1 MKNHV
6 DIYRQFWW
14 DELTLG
20 QTEQC
25 NVCGE
30 WGGDIH
36 HLSSRGMGGSKNN
49 QKNYIENL
57 ICLCRNCHLTCH
69 SNKEYNIKARVINL
83 RNIADKLESEYL

>member
-14 DELTLG
+14 DELTLA

-36 HLSSRGMGGSKNN
+36 HLSSRGLGSSKF
-49 QKNYIENL
+49 KNYIENL

-69 SNKEYNIKARVINL
+69 SNKEFNNKARVINL
-83 RNIADKLESEYL
+83 RNIADKLESEY

>member
-36 HLSSRGMGGSKNN
+36 HLSSRGLGSSKL
-49 QKNYIENL
+49 KDFIENL
-57 ICLCRNCHLTCH
+57 VCLCRSCHNKCH
-69 SNKEYNIKARVINL
+69 SNKEFNIKARVINL

>member
-14 DELTLG
+14 DELTLA

-36 HLSSRGMGGSKNN
+36 HLSSRGLGSSKF
-49 QKNYIENL
+49 KNYIENL
-57 ICLCRNCHLTCH
+57 ICLCRNCHNKCH
-69 SNKEYNIKARVINL
+69 SNKEFNNKARVINL
-83 RNIADKLESEYL
+83 RNIADKLESEY